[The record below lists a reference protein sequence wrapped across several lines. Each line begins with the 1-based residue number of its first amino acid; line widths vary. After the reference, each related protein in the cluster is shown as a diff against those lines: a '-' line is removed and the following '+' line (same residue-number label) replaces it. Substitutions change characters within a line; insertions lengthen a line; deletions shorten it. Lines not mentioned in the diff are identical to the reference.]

1 MSEEKARTSAEVVE
15 ELKTNFEK
23 FTTDANLLI
32 EKGNNSAGVRSR
44 VTSSAIGKLLLEY
57 RKVSVAK

>member
-1 MSEEKARTSAEVVE
+1 MSEEKARTSAEVLS
-15 ELKTNFEK
+15 ELNENFAK

-32 EKGNNSAGVRSR
+32 EKGNVAAGTRSR
-44 VTSSAIGKLLLEY
+44 VTSSAMDKLFKEY

>member
-15 ELKTNFEK
+15 ELKANFEK

-32 EKGNNSAGVRSR
+32 EREGEQFSR
-44 VTSSAIGKLLLEY
+44 GKISCY
-57 RKVSVAK
+57 